1 MATTNSSQL
10 SLFLILLAI
19 LSSGSLTIS
28 SHGFTVEE
36 ATVAELQLAF
46 KQNQLTSRQLVEFYL
61 GEISRLNPVL
71 RGVIEVNPD
80 ALHLADKADRER
92 NAKAPSSLL
101 PGLHGIPVLVKDNI
115 ATKDN
120 KMNTTAGSFALL
132 GSIVPRN
139 AFVVTKLINAGA
151 IILGK
156 ASLSEWA
163 NFRGLAPNG
172 WCARSEQGKN
182 PYVLSADTC
191 GSSSGSAI
199 SVAANM
205 AAVTLGTETDGSILC
220 PSSYNSVVGIKPTVG
235 LTSRDGVIPITPKQ
249 DTVGTVADAVYV
261 LDAIV
266 GFDRNDEATREASK
280 YIPRGG
286 YKQFLKQCGL
296 KRKRLGIV
304 RNPFVVEGSEVA
316 EVFEHHIQTMRQRG
330 AIVVDNLTVA
340 NIDDILDASGSGELV
355 TFAAEFKLSLN
366 AYLKGLVSSPVRSLA
381 DVIAFNNK
389 FSKSEKIKEYGQM
402 LFEAAQA
409 TEGIDSGVQ
418 EAYSNLA
425 RLSKDG
431 LEKLMR
437 ENKLDAVVTPGA
449 NFATVLAIGG
459 YPGINVP
466 AGYDNNGVPFG
477 ICFGGL
483 KGTEPKLIEI
493 AYGFEQ
499 ATKIRKP
506 PSFKP

>member
-1 MATTNSSQL
+1 M
-10 SLFLILLAI
+10 
-19 LSSGSLTIS
+19 G
-28 SHGFTVEE
+28 G
-36 ATVAELQLAF
+36 
-46 KQNQLTSRQLVEFYL
+46 
-61 GEISRLNPVL
+61 
-71 RGVIEVNPD
+71 
-80 ALHLADKADRER
+80 LADVNR
-92 NAKAPSSLL
+92 
-101 PGLHGIPVLVKDNI
+101 
-115 ATKDN
+115 
-120 KMNTTAGSFALL
+120 
-132 GSIVPRN
+132 
-139 AFVVTKLINAGA
+139 
-151 IILGK
+151 
-156 ASLSEWA
+156 
-163 NFRGLAPNG
+163 
-172 WCARSEQGKN
+172 
-182 PYVLSADTC
+182 
-191 GSSSGSAI
+191 
-199 SVAANM
+199 
-205 AAVTLGTETDGSILC
+205 
-220 PSSYNSVVGIKPTVG
+220 
-235 LTSRDGVIPITPKQ
+235 PICR
-249 DTVGTVADAVYV
+249 TVADAVYV

-280 YIPRGG
+280 YIPHDG
-286 YKQFLKQCGL
+286 YKRFLKQCGL

-316 EVFEHHIQTMRQRG
+316 DVFEHHIQTMRQRG
-330 AIVVDNLTVA
+330 AVVVDNLTIA

-355 TFAAEFKLSLN
+355 TFVAEFKLSLN

-389 FSKSEKIKEYGQM
+389 FSKLEKIEEYGQM

-409 TEGIDSGVQ
+409 TEGIDSGVL

-437 ENKLDAVVTPGA
+437 ENKLDAVVTHGA

-466 AGYDNNGVPFG
+466 AGYDTNGVPFG